1 VNVTNA
7 PSSRAAVLSDPL
19 TWPLRPL
26 LPLSRDVEGNWPE
39 LGFLVAAGGPV
50 VYRGSIYDIPPG
62 LDLSRFKSTEYE
74 TLDAVLADGW
84 KVD

>member
-1 VNVTNA
+1 VTAAQA
-7 PSSRAAVLSDPL
+7 PTPRTVALSDPS

-26 LPLSRDVEGNWPE
+26 LPLSKNVEGDWPE
-39 LGFLVAAGGPV
+39 LGFLVASGGPV

-62 LDLSRFKSTEYE
+62 LDLSGFRSTEYE

-84 KVD
+84 TVD

>member
-1 VNVTNA
+1 MSAATTK
-7 PSSRAAVLSDPL
+7 RALTLSDPA

-26 LPLSRDVEGNWPE
+26 LPLSRGEGDAWDKE

-50 VYRGSIYDIPPG
+50 VYRGSIFDIPSG
-62 LDLSRFKSTEYE
+62 LSLSGFRSTEYE
-74 TLDAVLADGW
+74 TFDAILADGW